1 MTLPMFIDPEA
12 WTEYTS
18 MRKRIKKPLTPLGER
33 RLLNR
38 CAELE
43 ANGWGVNEALL
54 VAAECHW
61 LTVYPPKDMSI
72 TPKPKATTEAAQV
85 WAQDFERARQA
96 SQTPEAKVAAR
107 AAIAKMRGAIKTL

>member
-12 WTEYTS
+12 WAEYTA

-33 RLLNR
+33 RLLHR

-43 ANGWGVNEALL
+43 ANGWDVNEALL
-54 VAAECHW
+54 VAADAHW

-72 TPKPKATTEAAQV
+72 TPKPKANTEAAQT
-85 WAQDFERARQA
+85 WSQDFERARQA
-96 SQTPEAKVAAR
+96 SQTPEAKAAAR
-107 AAIAKMRGAIKTL
+107 AAIERMKARA